1 MTRRVYCR
9 KREEDIMSTESSS
22 PSLPVSD
29 DIERDEAAINA
40 ALPSKLDDMEH
51 RRQSHAVKLLLKNVR
66 LLFTMIR
73 DRRFRM
79 TLRSKAIIVGALVYF
94 IVPID
99 AVPDFLPV
107 IGYLDDAAVIS
118 AVVHALVDE
127 IRAYESF
134 RTGGLVS

>member
-1 MTRRVYCR
+1 
-9 KREEDIMSTESSS
+9 MSIET
-22 PSLPVSD
+22 PPGPLPVSAD
-29 DIERDEAAINA
+29 VERDEATVHA
-40 ALPSKLDDMEH
+40 ALPSKLEEMEH

-66 LLFTMIR
+66 LLFTMVR

-79 TLRSKAIIVGALVYF
+79 TLRTKAIIIGALVYF

-107 IGYLDDAAVIS
+107 IGYLDDAGVIS

-127 IRAYESF
+127 IRAYESY